1 MFCYCNDFLVII
13 FVVIQVPHKLAPMQQ
28 ISIQEIQSFKG
39 KYPKQLYLL
48 FFTEMWERFTFYGM
62 RALLILY
69 MTKVFHYGD
78 AKANLIYGTQQSL
91 IYAMMIFGGL
101 LADKIL
107 GYRKSIL
114 WGGILMIFGSF
125 MLAFQG
131 EAFFYAGL
139 ATVVV
144 GNAFFKPNISSMVG
158 SLYANNDGRRDAGFS
173 LFYMGINL
181 GSILGGFL
189 CGYVGETINWNLG
202 FGIAGIFMIVGLLV
216 FVKGQKSLGPVGLP
230 PLKAGLDKP
239 SWLTKTDL
247 LIFGTSICCIPL
259 FIYMLNNFSYYP
271 IVLNILLFG
280 SYIYALW
287 VSWKK
292 GRESFLKMVAALV
305 LITFSILFWAFYEQG
320 GGSLNLFTDR
330 NVNLHFFG
338 HILSAAALNNSING
352 VMIVALSPIFG
363 ALWIW
368 LANRKK
374 EPNAAVKFA
383 LGLAQLGFGF
393 YLMAYGAHYA
403 NSEGRIPLLIYALG
417 YLFMTTGEL
426 CLSPIGLS
434 VITKLSPTGIV
445 GFMMGVWFLAS
456 AYGQYLAGYIG
467 SLMSIPDESAGA
479 NINSLQTLG
488 IYANGYGRIA
498 IISVISGL
506 ILLGLSFWLK
516 KCMEEKKNY

>member
-1 MFCYCNDFLVII
+1 
-13 FVVIQVPHKLAPMQQ
+13 MQQ
-28 ISIQEIQSFKG
+28 LSIQEIQNFKG

-107 GYRKSIL
+107 GFRKSIL
-114 WGGILMIFGSF
+114 WGGILMVFGSF
-125 MLAFQG
+125 MLAFPG
-131 EAFFYAGL
+131 EPFFYAGL

-144 GNAFFKPNISSMVG
+144 GNAFFKPNISSIVG
-158 SLYANNDGRRDAGFS
+158 NLYAKDDGRRDAGFS

-202 FGIAGIFMIVGLLV
+202 FGIAGVFMLVGLFV
-216 FVKGQKSLGPVGLP
+216 FIKGQRTLGPIGLS
-230 PLKAGLDKP
+230 PLNIGIEKP
-239 SWLTKTDL
+239 KWINNIDIV
-247 LIFGTSICCIPL
+247 IFGGSIACIPL

-280 SYIYALW
+280 SYIYALY
-287 VSWKK
+287 VSWQK
-292 GRESFLKMVAALV
+292 GREAFFKMIAALV
-305 LITFSILFWAFYEQG
+305 LITYSIFFWAFYEQG

-330 NVNLHFFG
+330 NVNLNFLG
-338 HILSAAALNNSING
+338 HTLSAAALNNSING

-363 ALWIW
+363 ILWIW
-368 LANRKK
+368 MARMKK
-374 EPNAAVKFA
+374 EPNSAVKFA
-383 LGLAQLGFGF
+383 IGLAQLGFGF
-393 YLMAYGAHYA
+393 YMMAYGAHFA
-403 NSEGRIPLLIYALG
+403 NSAGRIPLLIYALG

-467 SLMSIPDESAGA
+467 SLMSIPDESAGTH
-479 NINSLQTLG
+479 INSLQTLN
-488 IYANGYGRIA
+488 IYSDGYGKIA
-498 IISVISGL
+498 IISVICG
-506 ILLGLSFWLK
+506 ITLLLLSIWIK
-516 KCMEEKKNY
+516 KCMEEKK

>member
-1 MFCYCNDFLVII
+1 
-13 FVVIQVPHKLAPMQQ
+13 
-28 ISIQEIQSFKG
+28 
-39 KYPKQLYLL
+39 
-48 FFTEMWERFTFYGM
+48 
-62 RALLILY
+62 
-69 MTKVFHYGD
+69 
-78 AKANLIYGTQQSL
+78 
-91 IYAMMIFGGL
+91 
-101 LADKIL
+101 
-107 GYRKSIL
+107 
-114 WGGILMIFGSF
+114 
-125 MLAFQG
+125 
-131 EAFFYAGL
+131 
-139 ATVVV
+139 
-144 GNAFFKPNISSMVG
+144 
-158 SLYANNDGRRDAGFS
+158 
-173 LFYMGINL
+173 
-181 GSILGGFL
+181 
-189 CGYVGETINWNLG
+189 
-202 FGIAGIFMIVGLLV
+202 
-216 FVKGQKSLGPVGLP
+216 
-230 PLKAGLDKP
+230 
-239 SWLTKTDL
+239 
-247 LIFGTSICCIPL
+247 
-259 FIYMLNNFSYYP
+259 MLNNFSYYP

-287 VSWKK
+287 VSWQK